1 MADGDGRIPPRLAP
15 METPSK
21 GLSRMPLRIAGVIG
35 LASAVI
41 YIGGALGQ
49 EDTSLLPQAFFWFGV
64 MLTAGL
70 LAWFADRFEHRG
82 RRSAMIA
89 AGLFFVVAVFSG
101 VVFAI
106 VYLLTTVLSVAGFVV
121 TSPSSGE
128 TSLEP

>member
-1 MADGDGRIPPRLAP
+1 

-101 VVFAI
+101 VVFAM
-106 VYLLTTVLSVAGFVV
+106 VYLLTTVLSVAGFAV
-121 TSPSSGE
+121 TSPSSGA